1 MRGFTR
7 YQRCLFAFL
16 CLALFF
22 DGYDLFA
29 LSQTLPELRATFA
42 LSPAEGGQ
50 LLALSNLGMLVSYF
64 FTRLADW
71 RGRRQILSV
80 SLIAY
85 PTLSGLSALA
95 PDSGTFFLCQLGSR
109 VFLSSGIA
117 LSIIYAAEEFP
128 AARRGAALGALQ
140 VSASL
145 GAIFCA
151 ALTPTLLRG
160 VWGWRSVYL
169 VGALPLLPALLAP
182 LFLRESGRFA
192 EMGKK
197 GSEPS
202 SLLRL
207 VKSPYKGRMM
217 QLAGIW
223 AATYMCTQSATSFWK
238 EHALGSGM
246 MNSGQA
252 GASIAAAALFG
263 LPATLMAGRLID
275 RIGRR
280 RGAVVIYL
288 LTFVGVLGAYWLHP
302 GPLLIAALSLCIGG
316 AGGAVIVL
324 SAFTTECFP
333 TTLRSDAMAWANNL
347 LGRFAY
353 MASPLLVASGVSRL
367 GWAWAVSGT
376 APFLLLAVVM
386 IWSWLPETSGNEL
399 PEAGQTS

>member
-1 MRGFTR
+1 MMGFTR
-7 YQRCLFAFL
+7 YQRFLFLFL

-29 LSQTLPELRATFA
+29 LSQTLPELRAMFS
-42 LSPAEGGQ
+42 LSPAEGGR
-50 LLALSNLGMLVSYF
+50 LLGLANLGMLASYF
-64 FTRLADW
+64 LTRLAD
-71 RGRRQILSV
+71 RQGRRKILSL

-85 PTLSGLSALA
+85 PLLSGLSALA
-95 PDSGTFFLCQLGSR
+95 PGSGTFFLCQLGSR
-109 VFLSSGIA
+109 VFLSSAIA
-117 LSIIYAAEEFP
+117 LAIVYAAEEFP
-128 AARRGAALGALQ
+128 AARRGAALGMLQ

-160 VWGWRSVYL
+160 VWGWRGVYL
-169 VGALPLLPALLAP
+169 VGALPLLPALAAP
-182 LFLRESGRFA
+182 LFLRESERFA
-192 EMGKK
+192 ATATNR
-197 GSEPS
+197 SELP

-207 VKSPYKGRMM
+207 LKSPHKGRMM

-223 AATYMCTQSATSFWK
+223 AATYMCTQSASSFWK
-238 EHALGSGM
+238 EHALRSGM

-252 GASIAAAALFG
+252 GASIAAAALLG

-280 RGAVVIYL
+280 RGAIVIYL
-288 LTFVGVLGAYWLHP
+288 LTFLGVLGAYWLPP
-302 GPLLIAALSLCIGG
+302 GPLLIAALSLSIGG
-316 AGGAVIVL
+316 AGGAIILL

-347 LGRFAY
+347 LGRLAY
-353 MASPLLVASGVSRL
+353 MASPLLVAWWGGRL
-367 GWAWAVSGT
+367 GWAWAVSAT

-386 IWSWLPETSGNEL
+386 IWCWLPETVGRDL
-399 PEAGQTS
+399 ADTAQTR